1 MEEDDLF
8 SPSSIGRY
16 GQWEISED
24 WQSEDDEPRTKTAE
38 EKYEVELSWRKMLER
53 RKKQVGPVSRLGFSL
68 GTRIKAEEVV
78 GDAPVGAVGPKVPLR
93 QISSGSTRLRPVR
106 DSR

>member
-24 WQSEDDEPRTKTAE
+24 WQSEDDEPRSKTAE

-53 RKKQVGPVSRLGFSL
+53 RKKQVGAASRFNVTSR
-68 GTRIKAEEVV
+68 TWAEYTA
-78 GDAPVGAVGPKVPLR
+78 GYAPVGGVGSKVPVR
-93 QISSGSTRLRPVR
+93 QIPSGSTRLRPV
-106 DSR
+106 